1 MLAQQKILLNVI
13 EKWAEI
19 DFSIKRSIY
28 DPELAN
34 YIENISAEL
43 EKLKSSDFTRSNFE
57 HIEIYIVLLESRLD
71 ELIECNEMSKK
82 LWGLINCSLYNFFEF
97 LSYLMISNKKK

>member
-13 EKWAEI
+13 EKWSQLEL
-19 DFSIKRSIY
+19 SIKRSIY

-34 YIENISAEL
+34 YIDNVGCEL
-43 EKLKSSDFTRSNFE
+43 EKLKESDFKREYFE
-57 HIEIYIVLLESRLD
+57 CIETYIVLLESRLD

-82 LWGLINCSLYNFFEF
+82 LWGLINCSLYNFLEF
-97 LSYLMISNKKK
+97 LSYLMISNKKN